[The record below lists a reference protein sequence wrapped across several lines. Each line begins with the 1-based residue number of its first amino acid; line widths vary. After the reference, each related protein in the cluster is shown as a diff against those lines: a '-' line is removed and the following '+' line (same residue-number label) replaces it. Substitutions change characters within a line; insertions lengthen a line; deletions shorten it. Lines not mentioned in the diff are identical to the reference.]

1 MSWYSVPRVTASTYH
16 SYGLHRR
23 PWAVVRDADGFSAE
37 AINGYLQYA
46 AWQDAPPGRVRSDAR
61 GLAAAAAWLETIGR
75 PWATADLDIWA
86 TYCEDLMSQLV
97 PSFYLHRPLLWLA
110 EPCTPPPSRKMQG
123 GISGFDEKQAIIF
136 HQALTVL
143 RSTCLDLTRT
153 HGYG

>member
-1 MSWYSVPRVTASTYH
+1 MSWYSVPRVTAPTYH
-16 SYGLHRR
+16 SYGLQRR

-86 TYCEDLMSQLV
+86 TYCEDLMYERWDLSPQRAYHV
-97 PSFYLHRPLLWLA
+97 VETLHRVYAFWHWQDPHAVPWQPFPA
-110 EPCTPPPSRKMQG
+110 THPARVAWVQS
-123 GISGFDEKQAIIF
+123 I
-136 HQALTVL
+136 
-143 RSTCLDLTRT
+143 LTRT
-153 HGYG
+153 DREPYR